1 MKLLKK
7 SLIFLSL
14 PLFSSISHAEINK
27 KYDVIAIGNALVD
40 IISYT
45 SQEKMTRIMPTNF
58 KKGDTIKVTESTA
71 DEIASKMSN
80 PLIIPGG
87 SSANTM
93 VDLASMGGKTAFN
106 SIVADDE
113 LGRLFVKSLEKENVD
128 YLSPFDKRIDKQTAR
143 CITFITPDKDRTF
156 AVATNIIDDLD
167 DSFIDYE
174 AMKSSKIIY
183 TDSSSLDHGGV
194 RSKTVI
200 KAYDIAKNNNALSAL
215 NLNNNYYIEN
225 YGPEII
231 SLLPKIDIL
240 IGSENEAK
248 NLFKTQDLETA
259 VLKYLEHI
267 KIIVITQEE
276 RGALIAT
283 KNERIHID
291 SKVTPDKVSDL
302 NGAGD
307 AFAAGFLYGQTHNYT
322 LRESGELA
330 AKAAAEIIYQSGARP
345 NHSLKI
351 IFQEQ

>member
-7 SLIFLSL
+7 SLVFLSL
-14 PLFSSISHAEINK
+14 PFFSSISHADINK

-40 IISYT
+40 LISYT
-45 SQEKMTRIMPTNF
+45 SEEEMTRIMPANF
-58 KKGDTIKVTESTA
+58 NKGDTIKVSESTA
-71 DEIASKMSN
+71 DEIVSKMDN
-80 PLIIPGG
+80 PVIIPGG

-113 LGRLFVKSLEKENVD
+113 LGRLFVNSLKEAKVD
-128 YLSPFDKRIDKQTAR
+128 YLSPFDKKRGKQTAR

-156 AVATNIIDDLD
+156 AVATNIINDLD

-174 AMKSSKIIY
+174 TMKNSKIIY

-200 KAYDIAKNNNALSAL
+200 KSYDIAKNNNALSAF

-225 YGPEII
+225 YGEEII
-231 SLLPKIDIL
+231 TLLPKIDIL
-240 IGSENEAK
+240 IGSETEAK
-248 NLFKTQDLETA
+248 NLFKTKDLETA
-259 VLKYLEHI
+259 VLKYLEHV
-267 KIIVITQEE
+267 KIVIITQGKQ
-276 RGALIAT
+276 GALIAT
-283 KNERIHID
+283 ENERIHIA
-291 SKVTPDKVSDL
+291 SAVTPDKVIDL

-307 AFAAGFLYGQTHNYT
+307 AFAAGFLYGQTHDYT
-322 LRESGELA
+322 LKESGELA

-345 NHSLKI
+345 NHSLKV
-351 IFQEQ
+351 IFQK

>member
-1 MKLLKK
+1 MNLIKK
-7 SLIFLSL
+7 SLIILSL
-14 PLFSSISHAEINK
+14 PLLSSISYAEINK

-45 SQEKMTRIMPTNF
+45 SQEEMTRIMPNNF

-71 DEIASKMSN
+71 DEIVSKMNS

-113 LGRLFVKSLEKENVD
+113 LGRLFVKSLEQEDVD
-128 YLSPFDKRIDKQTAR
+128 YLSPFDKRTDKQTAR

-174 AMKSSKIIY
+174 AMKKSKIIY

-200 KAYDIAKNNNALSAL
+200 KAYDVAKNNNALSAF

-225 YGPEII
+225 YGEEII

-248 NLFKTQDLETA
+248 NLFKIQDLETA
-259 VLKYLEHI
+259 VLKYLEHVRI
-267 KIIVITQEE
+267 LVITLGKK
-276 RGALIAT
+276 GALIAT
-283 KNERIHID
+283 KDEIIHID
-291 SKVTPDKVSDL
+291 SAVNPDKVVDL

-307 AFAAGFLYGQTHNYT
+307 AFASGFLYGQTHGYT
-322 LRESGELA
+322 LKESGELA
-330 AKAAAEIIYQSGARP
+330 AKSAAEVIYQSGARP
-345 NHSLKI
+345 NHSLKV
-351 IFQEQ
+351 IFQ